1 MFLYF
6 RNQLGIHV
14 CGDTSVV
21 SNSLQPYGLWPAR
34 LLCLCDSPGEIT
46 GVGCHALLQGIF
58 PAQRPNLSL
67 LCLLH
72 WQVGS
77 LPLAPSVKPHL
88 GIRKLQHHKPR
99 KLVWGQGM
107 LEKVTKKS
115 MPHIPH
121 DGQIMADR
129 YHCYSNFRLLDFIS
143 FLNTNPAIINGLLF
157 FCSCSEKLWRK
168 KCWNTK

>member
-1 MFLYF
+1 MRRHFSGV
-6 RNQLGIHV
+6 QLFATLWTMA
-14 CGDTSVV
+14 CQAPLSVRF
-21 SNSLQPYGLWPAR
+21 SRRDHWSGLP
-34 LLCLCDSPGEIT
+34 CF
-46 GVGCHALLQGIF
+46 LQGIF